1 MDLRGAGS
9 ISDDRDGVIW
19 LLALDWIQQA
29 VNIY

>member
-9 ISDDRDGVIW
+9 ISDDRDRVIR